1 MDSSAKKWL
10 VFIMCIFLLAALF
23 LVARYESV
31 RFASKVGMEPH
42 KIYVSDASKPCLE
55 CHKRKGVAPNMIT
68 QWEGSKHA
76 AKGIDCIQCHK
87 AEKGDFDAFTCP
99 ESNILVAQFPTPK
112 DCSKCHKEEVQEFT
126 ESKHAFPFWLYA
138 NADRAVFE
146 PIIGTKHGCE
156 ECHQITNFWPDGS
169 VGECDACHPKHS
181 FSIAVA
187 RQPETCGECH
197 IGPDHPHIEL
207 YLESKHGNIFKAEV
221 QGQVDMGF
229 KSSDKDPIPIEVP
242 VCTTC
247 HMDAV
252 PGVKG
257 THNVSARLAW
267 ESQAPWSYRTVWF
280 EEKLGDWKAKRKRM
294 ENVCL
299 SCHAK
304 SFTDIYMLTADLVNL
319 QYNEIRRIFVYWNKK
334 YTKAG
339 LISRTE
345 LDGKFYSKDF
355 INGWDEEPEVLM
367 YETWHHEG
375 RRFRHGSE
383 MMGADY
389 TQWHGVWEMQHK
401 LQEMINWG
409 AEHGDEEAK
418 AMAEN
423 NSPTKYTPYKI
434 YDFPGN
440 EWGIGTEKYRTPVL
454 YKIIPD
460 YWDKVKANVEEAFN
474 HGLLTK
480 EQWDIWMERY
490 NNRDHYLGTKYPPHP
505 IFEAYKARNKKD
517 MSELKRQA
525 IGLKL
530 PSPTPY
536 EDVH

>member
-31 RFASKVGMEPH
+31 RFATKMGMEPH

-68 QWEGSKHA
+68 QWEGSTHA
-76 AKGIDCIQCHK
+76 AKGIDCVQCHT

-99 ESNILVAQFPTPK
+99 ESSILVAQTPTPK
-112 DCSKCHKEEVQEFT
+112 DCAKCHKEEVQEFT
-126 ESKHAFPFWLYA
+126 ESKHAFPFWIYA

-207 YLESKHGNIFKAEV
+207 YLESKHGNIFKSEV

-267 ESQAPWSYRTVWF
+267 ESQAPWSFRTVWF
-280 EEKLGDWKAKRKRM
+280 DEKLGDWKAKRKRM
-294 ENVCL
+294 AGVCVN
-299 SCHAK
+299 CHSK
-304 SFTDIYMLTADLVNL
+304 TFTDNYLLIADLVNL
-319 QYNEIRRIFVYWNKK
+319 QYNEIRRSFVYWNKR
-334 YTKAG
+334 YTAG
-339 LISRTE
+339 GLVNRTE
-345 LDGKFYSKDF
+345 HDGKFYSNPV

-389 TQWHGVWEMQHK
+389 TQWHGIWEMQHK

-418 AMAEN
+418 TISEST
-423 NSPTKYTPYKI
+423 SPTKFMPYKL

-440 EWGIGTEKYRTPVL
+440 EWGIGTEKNRVPVL
-454 YKIIPD
+454 YKLIPD
-460 YWDKVKANVEEAFN
+460 YWEKIKANVEEAVN
-474 HGLLTK
+474 QNLLTK

-490 NNRDHYLGTKYPPHP
+490 NNKEHYLGTKYPPHP
-505 IFEAYKARNKKD
+505 VFEAYKERFKKD
-517 MSELKRQA
+517 MSELKKQA
-525 IGLKL
+525 IDLKL
-530 PSPTPY
+530 PSATPFD
-536 EDVH
+536 DVH

>member
-1 MDSSAKKWL
+1 
-10 VFIMCIFLLAALF
+10 MCIFLLAALF

-31 RFASKVGMEPH
+31 RFATKMGMEPH

-68 QWEGSKHA
+68 QWEGSMHA
-76 AKGIDCIQCHK
+76 AKGIDCVQCHT

-99 ESNILVAQFPTPK
+99 ESSTLVAQFPTPK
-112 DCSKCHKEEVQEFT
+112 DCAKCHKDEVQEFT
-126 ESKHAFPFWLYA
+126 ESKHAFPFWIYA

-207 YLESKHGNIFKAEV
+207 YLESKHGNIFKSK
-221 QGQVDMGF
+221 QGNLDMSF
-229 KSSDKDPIPIEVP
+229 KSSDEKPIPIEVP

-280 EEKLGDWKAKRKRM
+280 DEKLGSWEDKRQRM
-294 ENVCL
+294 AGVCVN
-299 SCHAK
+299 CHSK
-304 SFTDIYMLTADLVNL
+304 TFTDNYLLIADLVNL
-319 QYNEIRRIFVYWNKK
+319 QYNEIRRAFVYWNKK
-334 YTKAG
+334 YTKDG

-345 LDGKFYSKDF
+345 LDGKFYSNPV

-401 LQEMINWG
+401 LQEMVNWG

-418 AMAEN
+418 KISEST
-423 NSPTKYTPYKI
+423 SPTKYMPYKL

-440 EWGIGTEKYRTPVL
+440 EWGIGTEKNRVPVL
-454 YKIIPD
+454 YKVIPD
-460 YWDKVKANVEEAFN
+460 YWEKIKANVEEAVDQ
-474 HGLLTK
+474 GLLTK
-480 EQWDIWMERY
+480 AQWDIWMERY
-490 NNRDHYLGTKYPPHP
+490 NNKEHYLGTKYPPHP
-505 IFEAYKARNKKD
+505 VFEAYKARNKKD
-517 MSELKRQA
+517 MDALKKQA
-525 IGLKL
+525 IQLKL
-530 PSPTPY
+530 PSPTPFD
-536 EDVH
+536 DVH